1 MVSRRSFIG
10 AMARTF
16 VLGTPAVAL
25 AGKAS
30 SEAFDE
36 VNAEIDDVLFIC
48 EGDADCFVD
57 VAPEIRRQIR
67 VFDKAGAFKG
77 REAQRARE
85 RVKAELAD
93 LKAQGPSEATDD
105 PVAAGRSTEAD
116 AETDGLAE
124 VNEAIEKAK
133 EICSSGHSSC
143 FRVQRTRILQ
153 LIRRLRRKRRLKP
166 KQIRKILKRLKT
178 ELR

>member
-105 PVAAGRSTEAD
+105 PVAAGARPRPMLKQMVWPKLMRRS
-116 AETDGLAE
+116 
-124 VNEAIEKAK
+124 
-133 EICSSGHSSC
+133 
-143 FRVQRTRILQ
+143 R
-153 LIRRLRRKRRLKP
+153 RRKKSAVAGIRAASACNVPGSFSSSVGFEENADSSRSRFVRSSNGS
-166 KQIRKILKRLKT
+166 KQN
-178 ELR
+178 